1 MAPIIIAWLIVGAI
15 VFFFLHDF
23 PASPETAD
31 KTQWKIKHVWQRV
44 LIRLSMF
51 LLGPIWIMVTIL
63 VAVGYACVWVAKV
76 LYRSIVK

>member
-1 MAPIIIAWLIVGAI
+1 MAPIIAWLIIGVI

-44 LIRLSMF
+44 LIRLSM
-51 LLGPIWIMVTIL
+51 LMLGPVWIIATIC
-63 VAVGYACVWVAKV
+63 VAVGYACVWLTKV